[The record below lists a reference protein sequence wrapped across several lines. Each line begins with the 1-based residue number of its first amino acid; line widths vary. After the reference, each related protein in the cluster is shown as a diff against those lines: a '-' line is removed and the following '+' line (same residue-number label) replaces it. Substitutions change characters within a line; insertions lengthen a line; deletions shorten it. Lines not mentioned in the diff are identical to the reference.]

1 MSEQGPNIN
10 DYGVYLTARVKAFA
24 SVKIDYVKSKADQ
37 GGQGRLRKLSID
49 KGLIRETESVQ
60 KLIGPLIKCKMLE
73 NEVNNEITLT
83 AFRLLVADL
92 LVLFQVA
99 NEGVINVL
107 EHYFEMSK
115 PDAERSLAIYKRF
128 VQQTDG
134 VIIFM
139 SLARSLE
146 SVTRLEIPNLQH
158 APTSL
163 GTSLEEYINDPD
175 FEQNRIQYLA
185 QKSNVSHAQ
194 SPVPTGNTNGNDSM
208 AARSSSVP
216 LKSALKKGNDTNP
229 FGAPQLPQQVISSGN
244 TELIDFF
251 GSIDPTPSVQIQ
263 QSQQMPTVAPANG
276 LNRQP
281 SMSGGHAI
289 GSNPY
294 LAQQQVQAQMMGQIP
309 TGDNPYQLAPSPQ
322 QLAGYQQQQ
331 YAPAQ
336 NSQQYSSVPQTQ
348 TQYNQPQGVGYP
360 SYSSQTLPSQ
370 STGAGFGSFTPQ
382 ASASTYNSSTL
393 QPQAT
398 GSNPFRRSML
408 PSMTNTASE
417 FGMMSP
423 QRTGGNPFSGSRVPP
438 STGTPLFSPP
448 SAQSY
453 QTSAQQPQLQTQG
466 TGNPFAR
473 QRTTSESTGTIYGNH
488 QPQQIQMNM
497 TGNLTPQQ
505 TGGNPFRKSMM
516 PMTST
521 QQNFGGR

>member
-24 SVKIDYVKSKADQ
+24 SIKTDYVKSKADQ
-37 GGQGRLRKLSID
+37 AGQGRLRKLSID
-49 KGLIRETESVQ
+49 KGLLRETESVQ
-60 KLIGPLIKCKMLE
+60 KLIGPLIKCKFLE

-115 PDAERSLAIYKRF
+115 PDAERALAIYKRF
-128 VQQTDG
+128 VAQTDG

-163 GTSLEEYINDPD
+163 GNSLEEYINDPD

-185 QKSNVSHAQ
+185 QKDRGASAQ
-194 SPVPTGNTNGNDSM
+194 SPPPASDTMGRIGTAGL
-208 AARSSSVP
+208 P
-216 LKSALKKGNDTNP
+216 LKSALKKGNDNTNP
-229 FGAPQLPQQVISSGN
+229 FGAPQLPQQLISSGN

-251 GSIDPTPSVQIQ
+251 GSIEPA
-263 QSQQMPTVAPANG
+263 QSQQVYQSQPNVIMGNVGGQANG
-276 LNRQP
+276 MA
-281 SMSGGHAI
+281 SMGT
-289 GSNPY
+289 NPY
-294 LAQQQVQAQMMGQIP
+294 AAQQQVQAQMTGQQSAN
-309 TGDNPYQLAPSPQ
+309 TNPYQVMPNTQQHTGFEQRSQMQPQ
-322 QLAGYQQQQ
+322 IQQHFPTTAVSAQL
-331 YAPAQ
+331 
-336 NSQQYSSVPQTQ
+336 QYS
-348 TQYNQPQGVGYP
+348 QGQSHGY
-360 SYSSQTLPSQ
+360 SAYSSQTLPTQ

-382 ASASTYNSSTL
+382 AIPQSSTSGSL
-393 QPQAT
+393 QPQTT

-408 PSMTNTASE
+408 PPIATGASE

-423 QRTGGNPFSGSRVPP
+423 QRTGGNPFSSLRGPP
-438 STGTPLFSPP
+438 TTGTPLFASN
-448 SAQSY
+448 QSY
-453 QTSAQQPQLQTQG
+453 QTTQQQTPIQTQT

-473 QRTTSESTGTIYGNH
+473 GRVVSDALATNYGAQ
-488 QPQQIQMNM
+488 QPQQMQVNM
-497 TGNLTPQQ
+497 TGNLMPQQ

-516 PMTST
+516 PVATGT
-521 QQNFGGR
+521 QNFGGR